1 MIAAEGLA
9 VWIVIAFVLWL
20 AIAPPLQYVVR
31 VKGAGIAAAIL
42 SWLIARAAMF
52 MMSLVLHWVR
62 SHLLA

>member
-1 MIAAEGLA
+1 MSTAEGLA
-9 VWIVIAFVLWL
+9 VWVVIALVLWL

-52 MMSLVLHWVR
+52 MMSLVLHWLR
-62 SHLLA
+62 SHPLA

>member
-1 MIAAEGLA
+1 MISLEGLA

-20 AIAPPLQYVVR
+20 VIAPPLQYVVR

-52 MMSLVLHWVR
+52 MMSLVLHWLR